1 MKLSKTPTLEERLK
15 AVVRVMVED
24 YRGLGELDIFKVRDE
39 FFRSFYEPAGFGE
52 GLDYPIVFVDSGHTG
67 KAYSTDSFSFTLM
80 NLGAVVRRGSNLE
93 YITNS
98 SGAPEV
104 ESYAV
109 YSSITPLG
117 FRVLI
122 EPLDERQ
129 LLVESE
135 RAGEVSDMLSSLI
148 TQGLDSAFGISLGA
162 WERKIRYFNRMAN
175 YIISLMELSYCVKA
189 LERIP
194 GSICVLDGTL
204 VRWYGAGGMPRR
216 IGFDGL
222 DIVSLL
228 TGVNKDRIIN
238 EFLGRVYGLAKSTKF
253 TTIARSR
260 RLLEGRGGYG
270 SISVGSVRRASDV
283 LEGVYAKDP
292 GVAEKLLHTVVA
304 PVYGRHG
311 VYALRT
317 PLSVDG
323 VNIYVFSLYTRSPLI
338 KLREGFAVDEA
349 SVDEASKRL
358 AMSVGA
364 IFSKLTKAPGY
375 PPHGFM
381 DVDQLVRLRKEYV
394 RKKFEPRMISFIREV
409 SGRANHP
416 LLEVFKYE
424 ATKRLGY
431 VRGFA

>member
-1 MKLSKTPTLEERLK
+1 MSKTSTLEERLK

-24 YRGLGELDIFKVRDE
+24 YRGLGELEIFKVREE

-67 KAYSTDSFSFTLM
+67 KSYSTDSFSFTLM

-98 SGAPEV
+98 SGVPEV
-104 ESYAV
+104 ESYAI

-189 LERIP
+189 LEKIP

-228 TGVNKDRIIN
+228 TGLSEDRIVN
-238 EFLGRVYGLAKSTKF
+238 ELLGRVYGLAKSTKF

-283 LEGVYAKDP
+283 LRGVYAKDP
-292 GVAEKLLHTVVA
+292 GVAEKLLHTVAA

-349 SVDEASKRL
+349 SVEEASKRL
-358 AMSVGA
+358 AVGAGA
-364 IFSKLTKAPGY
+364 IFSRLTRAPGY

-381 DVDQLVRLRKEYV
+381 EVDQLVRLRKEYV

-416 LLEVFKYE
+416 LIEVFKYE

-431 VRGFA
+431 MRGFA